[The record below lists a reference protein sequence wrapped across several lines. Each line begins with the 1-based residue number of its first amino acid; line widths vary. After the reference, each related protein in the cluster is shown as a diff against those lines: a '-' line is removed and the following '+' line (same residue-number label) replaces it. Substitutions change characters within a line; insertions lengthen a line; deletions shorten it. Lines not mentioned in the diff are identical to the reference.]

1 MRPRSTK
8 RANKEME
15 ERLRVFEKK
24 VEAQRFVM
32 TNLRN
37 GIDYLKD
44 QGLNSTQFENIS
56 KSKRKSDFTWTPVQS
71 LDVRKT
77 FSRILSKQF
86 SRTN

>member
-1 MRPRSTK
+1 MKNKISLFAYFFTIFVTSYECIEMHPRSTK

-44 QGLNSTQFENIS
+44 QGLKNIP
-56 KSKRKSDFTWTPVQS
+56 R
-71 LDVRKT
+71 
-77 FSRILSKQF
+77 
-86 SRTN
+86 

>member
-1 MRPRSTK
+1 MDPTRSTK

-44 QGLNSTQFENIS
+44 QGLNSTQFDDV
-56 KSKRKSDFTWTPVQS
+56 SKRCHEMMLKVRFY
-71 LDVRKT
+71 LDT
-77 FSRILSKQF
+77 LMSGILFHKCF
-86 SRTN
+86 LNN

>member
-44 QGLNSTQFENIS
+44 QGLNSILFVLNIS
-56 KSKRKSDFTWTPVQS
+56 KRCHEMMLK
-71 LDVRKT
+71 VR
-77 FSRILSKQF
+77 F
-86 SRTN
+86 

>member
-1 MRPRSTK
+1 MDPTRSTK

-44 QGLNSTQFENIS
+44 QGLDSIHNT
-56 KSKRKSDFTWTPVQS
+56 
-71 LDVRKT
+71 
-77 FSRILSKQF
+77 
-86 SRTN
+86 